1 MQVGSDFMQDA
12 SADYKIGMKSP
23 FRNRGYIKVRIGII
37 NKEAQKNVGIN
48 KNETSLTWFSNIKKP
63 FNDYEVEKL
72 YGTSEH
78 DFTHVDGT
86 SYFLPEQDSG
96 MEICNNGIITEE
108 LLGQIY
114 IDFNG
119 LDGLDIKGLTIDFG
133 ECYPEEFTIKSDSGI
148 KTYIN
153 NESLFVT
160 EDVFDNT
167 SFFIITP
174 LKMVNTYGRLRIQ
187 KFYCG
192 IINSFTNKEVKNYTF
207 KETVS
212 SITEKIPSQDMSL
225 TVDNQN
231 LYYSP
236 DNPDSAIAFME
247 QGQFME
253 VSFGYD
259 ITGNGDIEWIEPNV
273 AYLKKWSANDVEAKF
288 TATDIY
294 DYEMTG
300 KYYRG
305 LYRPNGIS
313 LYDLALDV
321 IADAGIEDERDYFID
336 PYLKK
341 VIVYNPMPVVKHSE
355 ALQIIA
361 NAGRCSLITTR
372 KTKIQIK
379 SAFIPDSV
387 ASVNNKTDYSDIT
400 NLLKDKPK
408 EAYAVSSHGFSMVDG
423 SMKFMPDNSNDY
435 LENGYISESVY
446 YCTEEGAMAR
456 RLDFRLGTKAI
467 TEEEYEYGYWMGE
480 MPEITIDFEAAWVA
494 FGILIRFRSVAPL
507 EFHIITYHEGEQV
520 QDIKVVKPDLEYV
533 SYDAFETFDKIVLRF
548 TKGARNSRLFVDN
561 ILIGDITDYTIS
573 RKFDMY
579 GTPTAT
585 RQDKIKSISVTR
597 SIYKKSAEEI
607 KDLKTEE
614 IALKAGITEQT
625 IDFSNAS
632 YGFEVSIEENQ
643 DVSVKIIDNSSYY
656 VTLKFDAP
664 QDVTVKYVIKGYEF
678 VVDEQPFSVSH
689 NSNGAEKT
697 WKNPL
702 ISTEEQ
708 AEKLEEWVASY
719 FLGDVDYQLSWRGDG
734 RVDASDLF
742 YLELKDRPKTLI
754 RCYQNQLT
762 FSGAWKATM
771 KARKA
776 VMKWQ

>member
-1 MQVGSDFMQDA
+1 MQNA
-12 SADYKIGMKSP
+12 SAAYKKAMKEP
-23 FRNRGYIKVRIGII
+23 FRNRGYIKVRIGVI
-37 NKEAQKNVGIN
+37 NKEAQKNVRADASRN
-48 KNETSLTWFSNIKKP
+48 NLTWFSNVKKT
-63 FNDYEVEKL
+63 FNDYEIGNL

-86 SYFLPEQDSG
+86 YYFLPEENSG
-96 MEICNNGIITEE
+96 MEIYNNGIVTEE
-108 LLGQIY
+108 LLGSVY

-119 LDGLDIKGLTIDFG
+119 VTGLDIKGLTIDFG
-133 ECYPEEFTIKSDSGI
+133 ECYPEQFTVESDSGI

-153 NESLFVT
+153 DKQIFVT
-160 EDVFDNT
+160 EDVFDGT
-167 SFFIITP
+167 SFFIIKP
-174 LKMVNTYGRLRIQ
+174 LKMVNGQGRLRIH

-236 DNPDSAIAFME
+236 DNPDSTLSFME
-247 QGQFME
+247 QGQSME

-259 ITGNGDIEWIEPNV
+259 LTGNGDIEWIEPNV

-294 DYEMTG
+294 DYEMNG

-321 IADAGIEDERDYFID
+321 IADAGITDERDYFID

-361 NAGRCSLITTR
+361 NAGRCSLVTTR
-372 KTKIQIK
+372 KTKIQMK
-379 SAFIPDSV
+379 ASFVPDSV
-387 ASVNNKTDYSDIT
+387 ASVNNKTKYSDII
-400 NLLKDKPK
+400 NLLKDTEK
-408 EAYAVSSHGFSMVDG
+408 EAYAISSQGFSMVDG
-423 SMKFMPDNSNDY
+423 SMKFIPDNPKDY
-435 LENGYISESVY
+435 LENGYVSESVY
-446 YCTEEGAMAR
+446 YCTEEGATAR
-456 RLDFRLGTKAI
+456 RLDFRLGSLAI
-467 TEEEYEYGYWMGE
+467 TKEEYEYGYWIGE
-480 MPEITIDFEAAWVA
+480 VPEITIDFEAAWAA
-494 FGILIRFRSVAPL
+494 FGLLIKFRSVAPL
-507 EFHIITYHEGEQV
+507 EFHIITYHEGIQK
-520 QDIKVVKPDLEYV
+520 QDITVVKPELEYV
-533 SYDAFETFDKIVLRF
+533 SYDAFETFDKMVLRF
-548 TKGARNSRLFVDN
+548 TKGARNSRLFIDS

-573 RKFDMY
+573 RKYDMF
-579 GTPTAT
+579 GNPTAT
-585 RQDKIKSISVTR
+585 RQDKIKAISVTR
-597 SIYKKSAEEI
+597 SIYRESAEEI

-614 IALKAGITEQT
+614 IALKKGITEQT
-625 IDFSNAS
+625 INFSKAS
-632 YGFEVSIEENQ
+632 YGFIASIEENEA
-643 DVSVKIIDNSSYY
+643 VSVEIIDNSSYY
-656 VTLKFDAP
+656 VTLRFNASE
-664 QDVTVKYVIKGYEF
+664 DVVVKYVLKGYEF
-678 VVDEQPFSVSH
+678 VVDEQPYYVQH

-708 AEKLEEWVASY
+708 AKDLEEFVASY
-719 FLGDVDYQLSWRGDG
+719 FLGDVDYQISWRGDA
-734 RVDASDLF
+734 RVDTGDLH
-742 YLELKDRPKTLI
+742 YLELKDRDKTLI
-754 RCYQNQLT
+754 RSYQNQLR
-762 FSGAWKATM
+762 FSGAWTATM